1 MKCLINLQ
9 RNNKYIEIGILFVV
23 RGAGGGGGIRPLQT
37 FQKVKKCS
45 DIWLKR
51 HICN

>member
-9 RNNKYIEIGILFVV
+9 RNSKYIEIGILFVV
-23 RGAGGGGGIRPLQT
+23 RGAGGGRGFSILQK
-37 FQKVKKCS
+37 FQKVKKNS